1 MQGAPGKEVN
11 FIRMYF
17 EFYVLCQTLIFFRV
31 ELVLLASKET
41 LACLESR
48 EIEDL
53 WDHWDRPVIID
64 KLY

>member
-1 MQGAPGKEVN
+1 
-11 FIRMYF
+11 MYF